1 MIGHMSEHLCLPVS
15 KIINWPLDLFIGVPI
30 FFILS
35 GFLIWNSLE
44 NTLDF
49 KQFFSK
55 RILRLYPEL
64 WVCLIVEILSIVLFY
79 EKPVPVSDYVLFTFT
94 QGTVLQF
101 WTPDSLRG
109 YGCDT
114 PNGALWTI
122 NVIVQFYVF
131 IYWLRNWLN
140 KQGVKTWI
148 FLLLLTLVVG
158 GICPILPRLMPV
170 LVGKLFMQTLLP
182 YSWLFFAGV
191 FIQRYKERMLGHLIK
206 FWWVYF
212 TLYVINVS
220 VGMDIYVMKYPMI
233 RCLLLTLFMIGFAY
247 RYPMI
252 HVGKDVSY
260 GVYIY
265 HMIFVN
271 IAIALG
277 YTRSWMAFG
286 IVIVVTWAVAYFSTI
301 LVGEYSRRIKE
312 RILSAGR

>member
-35 GFLIWNSLE
+35 GFLIWDSLE

-212 TLYVINVS
+212 TY
-220 VGMDIYVMKYPMI
+220 M
-233 RCLLLTLFMIGFAY
+233 
-247 RYPMI
+247 
-252 HVGKDVSY
+252 
-260 GVYIY
+260 
-265 HMIFVN
+265 
-271 IAIALG
+271 
-277 YTRSWMAFG
+277 
-286 IVIVVTWAVAYFSTI
+286 
-301 LVGEYSRRIKE
+301 
-312 RILSAGR
+312 